1 MKTTKNDGKKRI
13 GIVGSVVNGRSG
25 EDWFGQYTGCDTV
38 KRQIGSSGDI
48 EVYINSP
55 GGSVFAGFEILNA
68 LTAAV
73 AAGRKVDIYI
83 SAMAASIAS
92 YISTGVVGA
101 TVYAAP
107 NSKIMFH
114 APWSCACGSKNEI
127 RDMADLLEKM
137 EGDLKDAIE
146 SRGVEF
152 EDDWFAAARMK
163 WFNAKEALAAK
174 LVDGIK
180 LPPSELIAAISE
192 QTTGSSWG
200 DDEWDKAEKK
210 DKKAQFDFGKDH
222 FTKIAAAMEFVG
234 FIKELCE
241 EHYGEGE
248 IKNVVNLTA
257 NSFEVILNDNK
268 KLLLNYEKDAVNIV
282 NIKWEP
288 AGSQKTMENT
298 MSTLT
303 KTPEEIV
310 AEAEAKV
317 KAAQDALEAAEA
329 KVKAAE
335 ALAEEAEAKAKASK
349 TLAEE
354 AEAKAKAIEAKAKA
368 ESITV
373 IKAVKEN
380 PFTDEE
386 LDALDLNTIEKIAL
400 LIKNVDTDDK
410 TAQNSQA
417 DNSIVST
424 PTNKSEQEDSGT
436 LPPPKF

>member
-1 MKTTKNDGKKRI
+1 MKTQKDGIVRL
-13 GIVGSVVNGRSG
+13 GIVGSVCNGESEYNRY
-25 EDWFGQYTGCDTV
+25 FGISTGCDTI
-38 KRQIGSSGDI
+38 KRQIGRSGDI
-48 EVYINSP
+48 EIYINSP
-55 GGSVFAGFEILNA
+55 GGSVFAGFEIVNALNA
-68 LTAAV
+68 AIQS
-73 AAGRKVDIYI
+73 GRKVEIYI

-92 YISTGVVGA
+92 YIATGVVGA
-101 TVYAAP
+101 KVYVSP

-114 APWSCACGSKNEI
+114 APWSCACGSKNEM
-127 RDMADLLEKM
+127 RDVADLLEKM
-137 EGDLKDAIE
+137 EGDLKEAIS
-146 SRGVEF
+146 SRGVEVK
-152 EDDWFAAARMK
+152 EEWFATARMT
-163 WFNAKEALAAK
+163 WFNAKEAIAERIA
-174 LVDGIK
+174 DEIK
-180 LPPSELIAAISE
+180 NPSTELIAFV
-192 QTTGSSWG
+192 SSQFEDSG
-200 DDEWDKAEKK
+200 CDDDYDMWDKNKNEIQKTSVG
-210 DKKAQFDFGKDH
+210 FDQ
-222 FTKIAAAMEFVG
+222 FTKIAADMEFAG
-234 FIKELCE
+234 YIKYLCE
-241 EHYGEGE
+241 DHFGEDTV
-248 IKNVVNLTA
+248 KNVINLTA
-257 NSFEVILNDNK
+257 NSFEVILNDDK

-310 AEAEAKV
+310 AEAEAKA

-335 ALAEEAEAKAKASK
+335 ALAEEAEAKAKASQ

-354 AEAKAKAIEAKAKA
+354 AESKAKAIEAKAKA
-368 ESITV
+368 ESIAV

-380 PFTDEE
+380 AFTDEE
-386 LDALDLNTIEKIAL
+386 LDALDLDTIEKIAL
-400 LIKNVDTDDK
+400 LVKNIDTDDK